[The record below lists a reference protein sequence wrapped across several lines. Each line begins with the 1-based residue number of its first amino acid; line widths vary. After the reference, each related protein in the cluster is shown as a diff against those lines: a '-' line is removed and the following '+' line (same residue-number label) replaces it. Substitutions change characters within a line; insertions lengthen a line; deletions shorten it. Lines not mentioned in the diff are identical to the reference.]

1 MYSISVFFCNVAFVS
16 VPQISHPYKTIGLII
31 WSNKCNKVLTDG
43 SVVFKSLYSLKVA
56 FRALLCSCVFAS
68 VNFPEADIIIPRYL

>member
-1 MYSISVFFCNVAFVS
+1 MYSISVVFCNVAFVS
-16 VPQISHPYKTIGLII
+16 VPQISHPYTTIGLIL

-56 FRALLCSCVFAS
+56 FRDLCSCVFAS